1 MKPVPWVKRGR
12 IAAEGYQQRK
22 SALAAGNGPPLTRV
36 GKAAL
41 RLRPATKVARQKF
54 AAVTQTFGI
63 DTVTDAGGQMPFH
76 RHPERS

>member
-22 SALAAGNGPPLTRV
+22 SALAADNDPPLTCA

-41 RLRPATKVARQKF
+41 RSRPVAKVARQKF
-54 AAVTQTFGI
+54 AAMTEPFRI

-76 RHPERS
+76 RDPERS